1 MFPAPQTHTMTSANI
16 TYISCSQSCPPP
28 HTHTQ
33 KSAPTGMTHNHG
45 EKKKCRQNL
54 QVSAKIPHR
63 RSGLPPRQHRYN
75 KTKPQQKNITKYL
88 RSCFPHTHTHRKH
101 KHSESLLLS
110 EMKLTPLICSRNPN
124 ESSSTSK
131 SPSDPPLRPQG
142 QLLQPANPVSVSQ
155 STSHSSLVTSL

>member
-1 MFPAPQTHTMTSANI
+1 MTSANNLHFL
-16 TYISCSQSCPPP
+16 QPVLPPPP
-28 HTHTQ
+28 HTHTEVGTNRYDTQ
-33 KSAPTGMTHNHG
+33 PRR
-45 EKKKCRQNL
+45 EKEMQTDL

-155 STSHSSLVTSL
+155 STSHSSLVLSL